1 MGGSFLHGARAV
13 TDWAQDIAPLIEV
26 AAKKL
31 GKTLTIQQ
39 ARRLSGGAINQNF
52 LVQLS
57 DHQGASLQWVLRRG
71 QSLPIPGSLSR
82 AGEYAVVSHA
92 NAIGMTVAKPIALLG
107 GPEASAS
114 IFQWCEGQTDG
125 RALLNELAK
134 SPPEAVS
141 RLTQSLG
148 AELGRLHGQAS
159 STQAAKTLT
168 DVLGS
173 RPACG
178 FSASMD
184 LLKKSFARVK
194 APKRYLI
201 EAFHHCVKESESI
214 FKARGGVSEPACVSH
229 NDFRLGNLMID
240 AKAVRLTAVLDW
252 EFTSWGDPLA
262 DIGWLTAP
270 CWRFGGQAAVAGF
283 GAVDD
288 LLAGYASVTADAS
301 SVQRLHE
308 RASRE
313 LDFWQRYAHLRWAI
327 IAAQQGERAISGD
340 SEALELLL
348 TGAMV
353 ASILEPT
360 LGHYWGEIPK
370 TTLQEPGPVESELD
384 WLLAEAGLH
393 LKGHLASG
401 LSGAQRYSALMS
413 ANAIRLARGALRRP
427 EKTSMGVSSSE
438 TQNSDLAK
446 QELAADLAVWN
457 FRN

>member
-1 MGGSFLHGARAV
+1 MPGVRAV

-31 GKTLTIQQ
+31 GKIFSIQQ
-39 ARRLSGGAINQNF
+39 ACRLSGGAINQNF
-52 LVQLS
+52 LVRLS
-57 DHQGASLQWVLRRG
+57 DSHGASLHWALRRG
-71 QSLPIPGSLSR
+71 QRLSIPGSLSR

-92 NAIGMTVAKPIALLG
+92 HAIGMTVPKPIALLG
-107 GPEASAS
+107 EPEANAS

-125 RALLNELAK
+125 RALLSELAK
-134 SPPEAVS
+134 SSAEAVS
-141 RLTQSLG
+141 QLTQSLG
-148 AELGRLHGQAS
+148 AELGRLHGQAF
-159 STQAAKTLT
+159 STQAEKTLA
-168 DVLGS
+168 DVLGG

-178 FSASMD
+178 FSASID

-194 APKRYLI
+194 APKRYLT
-201 EAFHHCVKESESI
+201 EAFHYCIHESESI
-214 FKARGGVSEPACVSH
+214 LKTRGGVSEPACMSH
-229 NDFRLGNLMID
+229 NDFRLGNLMIEL
-240 AKAVRLTAVLDW
+240 KAVRLSAVLDW

-288 LLAGYASVTADAS
+288 LLAGYASVTADAYLE
-301 SVQRLHE
+301 QRL
-308 RASRE
+308 RARVSSE

-327 IAAQQGERAISGD
+327 IASQQGERAISGD

-348 TGAMV
+348 TEAMV

-360 LGHYWGEIPK
+360 LAHYWGEIPK

-384 WLLAEAGLH
+384 RLLAEAGLH

-427 EKTSMGVSSSE
+427 EKTSAGISSAE

-457 FRN
+457 FRS

>member
-1 MGGSFLHGARAV
+1 M
-13 TDWAQDIAPLIEV
+13 TDWAQEIAPLIAV

-31 GKTLTIQQ
+31 GKTLSIQQ

-52 LVQLS
+52 LVELS
-57 DHQGASLQWVLRRG
+57 DHQGASLKWVLRRG

-82 AGEYAVVSHA
+82 AAEYAMVTHA
-92 NAIGMTVAKPIALLG
+92 HTIGMTVSKPIALLG

-125 RALLNELAK
+125 RALLSELGK
-134 SPPEAVS
+134 SSSETVS

-159 STQAAKTLT
+159 STQAEKTLA

-184 LLKKSFARVK
+184 LLNKSFARVK
-194 APKRYLI
+194 EPKRYLT
-201 EAFHHCVKESESI
+201 EAFHHCVKESEGV

-240 AKAVRLTAVLDW
+240 TKAVRLTAVLDW

-283 GAVDD
+283 GAIDD
-288 LLAGYASVTADAS
+288 LLAGYAAVTENTS
-301 SVQRLHE
+301 SVQRLRE
-308 RASRE
+308 RVSRE

-360 LGHYWGEIPK
+360 LGHYWGAVPK
-370 TTLQEPGPVESELD
+370 AVLQAPGAVESELD
-384 WLLAEAGLH
+384 RLLAEASLH
-393 LKGHLASG
+393 LKAHLASN
-401 LSGAQRYSALMS
+401 LSGPQRYSALMS
-413 ANAIRLARGALRRP
+413 ANAIRLARGALRLP
-427 EKTSMGVSSSE
+427 EKTPVGGGSSNTE
-438 TQNSDLAK
+438 NSDLAK

-457 FRN
+457 FRS